1 MTVPTYMLN
10 DGVVVPQIGLGTYPL
25 RGEEGIVAMVSA
37 LEAGYRLIDSAV
49 NYENEQEVGEALRR
63 SGVPR
68 EEVLVATKIPG
79 RFHAHDDAVH
89 CVEESLR
96 LMKLD
101 QLDLV
106 LVHWPNP
113 SVGQYVEAFQALV
126 ACRERGLV
134 RSIGVS
140 NHSERHLQDVISATG
155 VVPAVNQIEVHPSFP
170 QEEMLRV
177 HRRMGIVTQSWSPVA
192 RMKRVASQIE
202 EIAVRNGVSSAQV
215 ILRWHLQRGCLPL
228 PKSADPSRQKDN
240 LDLFN
245 FELSAEEIVT
255 ITGLGRPNGRQW
267 GYDPDTHE
275 EM

>member
-1 MTVPTYMLN
+1 MTVPTYTLN
-10 DGVVVPQIGLGTYPL
+10 DGVVIPQIGLGTYPL
-25 RGEEGIVAMVSA
+25 RGEEGITAMVSA

-49 NYENEQEVGEALRR
+49 NYENEQEVGEAIRR

-68 EEVLVATKIPG
+68 EEIVVTTKIPG
-79 RFHAHDDAVH
+79 RFHARDEAVS

-96 LMKLD
+96 VMGLE
-101 QLDLV
+101 QIDLV

-113 SVGQYVEAFQALV
+113 SVGKYVEAFQALV
-126 ACRERGLV
+126 TCRERGLV
-134 RSIGVS
+134 RSVGVS
-140 NHSERHLQDVISATG
+140 NHSERHLQDVIGATG
-155 VVPAVNQIEVHPSFP
+155 VVPAVNQIELHPAFP
-170 QEEMLRV
+170 QEKMLRV
-177 HRRMGIVTQSWSPVA
+177 HGRMGIVTESWSPVA
-192 RMKRVASQIE
+192 RMKRVAPQIE
-202 EIAVRNGVSSAQV
+202 EIAAAHQVSSAQV

-228 PKSADPSRQKDN
+228 PKSADPVRQKDN

-255 ITGLGRPNGRQW
+255 ITGLGRPDGRQW